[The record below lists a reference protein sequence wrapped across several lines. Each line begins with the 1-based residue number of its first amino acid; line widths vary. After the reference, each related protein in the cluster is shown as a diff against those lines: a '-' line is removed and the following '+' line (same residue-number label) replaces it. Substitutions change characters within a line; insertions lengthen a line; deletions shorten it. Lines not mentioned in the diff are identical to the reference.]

1 MQEKCYSTFSFLEK
15 EKKKKR
21 KKKRKERK
29 SKTVYKQLQGIS
41 LQSPKEIKKHCGRC
55 KQFSESQK

>member
-1 MQEKCYSTFSFLEK
+1 MQEKCYSTRK
-15 EKKKKR
+15 RRKKR
-21 KKKRKERK
+21 KKEKKERR

-41 LQSPKEIKKHCGRC
+41 LQSPKEIKKHCDRC